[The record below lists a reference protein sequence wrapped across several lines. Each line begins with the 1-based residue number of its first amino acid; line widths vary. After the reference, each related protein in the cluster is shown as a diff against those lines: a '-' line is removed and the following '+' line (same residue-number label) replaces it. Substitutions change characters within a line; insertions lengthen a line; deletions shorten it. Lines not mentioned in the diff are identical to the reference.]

1 MKKTS
6 QGQVRIIAGHWRGRK
21 LSFPDKEGLR
31 PTPDRVR
38 ETLFN
43 WLQADISGAKCLD
56 LFAGSG
62 ALGFEA
68 ASRGAESVVML
79 DRDVETITA
88 LKENAQLLQA
98 EQVRIKADDAIQY
111 LQSNKQ
117 EFDVVFIDPPYQA
130 GLVASCCELLEQQ
143 HCLSNH
149 AKIYLEYDVQDE
161 ITGLPENWH
170 CEKNKKAG
178 QVAYQLYS
186 RKEG

>member
-1 MKKTS
+1 MKKTCH
-6 QGQVRIIAGHWRGRK
+6 GQVRIIAGHWRGRK
-21 LSFPDKEGLR
+21 ISFLDREGLR

-68 ASRGAESVVML
+68 ASRGAESVTML
-79 DRDVETITA
+79 DRDVETVTM
-88 LKENAQLLQA
+88 LKKNAQLLQA
-98 EQVRIKADDAIQY
+98 ETVQISGDDAIQY
-111 LQSNKQ
+111 LRSNGQK
-117 EFDVVFIDPPYQA
+117 FDVVFIDPPYQA
-130 GLVASCCELLEQQ
+130 DLVVPCCELLEQQ

-149 AKIYLEYDVQDE
+149 AKIYLEYDVLDE
-161 ITGLPENWH
+161 LKGLPENWH

-186 RKEG
+186 RTEG